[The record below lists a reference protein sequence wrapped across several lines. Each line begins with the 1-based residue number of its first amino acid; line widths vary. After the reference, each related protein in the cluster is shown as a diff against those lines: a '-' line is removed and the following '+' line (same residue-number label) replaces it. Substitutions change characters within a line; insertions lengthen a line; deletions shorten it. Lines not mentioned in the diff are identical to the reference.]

1 MMIYKIGNFFS
12 KLILKNI
19 YLFIALGII
28 RWSLYYFPN
37 LELYG
42 TYFEIYLLP
51 MALAYSAGNIL
62 EKNSGGIVAII
73 SMSIS
78 MFLYPDSTINQ
89 GIVVGVTSGF
99 LIKYLNIFI
108 KKYVYSGF
116 QMFLFNFLYP
126 LIALITGGAF
136 YFILKHTNYY
146 LETISKFL
154 IGVVQNIYGLIILT

>member
-1 MMIYKIGNFFS
+1 MIYKIGNFFS

-62 EKNSGGIVAII
+62 
-73 SMSIS
+73 
-78 MFLYPDSTINQ
+78 
-89 GIVVGVTSGF
+89 
-99 LIKYLNIFI
+99 
-108 KKYVYSGF
+108 
-116 QMFLFNFLYP
+116 
-126 LIALITGGAF
+126 
-136 YFILKHTNYY
+136 
-146 LETISKFL
+146 
-154 IGVVQNIYGLIILT
+154 